1 MYLLLLIL
9 GLIVLLILTIA
20 FQPATFRITRRATI
34 SAPPATVFGLI
45 NDFHEWA
52 HWSPWAKL
60 DPHMK
65 LTFDGPPS
73 GVGSIYHWEGD
84 KKVGEGRMTLTDT
97 RVPEFVRIRLE
108 FLKPFQAVNTTEFLV
123 QPEGAQTAVTWTMA
137 GTHNFFS
144 KAFALFM
151 NMDRKVGGDFEKGL
165 AQMKAVA
172 EARVA
177 TR

>member
-1 MYLLLLIL
+1 MYLLLLPL
-9 GLIVLLILTIA
+9 GLIALLILTIA
-20 FQPATFRITRRATI
+20 FQPPTFRISRRTTI
-34 SAPPATVFGLI
+34 AAPPATVFGLI

-65 LTFDGPPS
+65 LTFDGPPN
-73 GVGSIYHWEGD
+73 GVGSIYHWVGD
-84 KKVGEGRMTLTDT
+84 KKVGEGRMTLTENGAA
-97 RVPEFVRIRLE
+97 EFVRIRLE
-108 FLKPFQAVNTTEFLV
+108 FIKPFQAVNTTEFRL
-123 QPEGAQTAVTWTMA
+123 QPEGPQTAVTWTMD

-172 EARVA
+172 ESRAA
-177 TR
+177 